1 MTVEN
6 ATAPS
11 SGTAVRTHR
20 EILIVFSGLMLGML
34 LAAIDQTI
42 VSTALPTI
50 VGELGG
56 LDHLSWVVTAYLLT
70 STASTPLYGK
80 LGDLYGRKKLF
91 QLAIV
96 IFLIGSVLAGLSQ
109 NMVQLIAFRAVQGLG
124 AGGLMSLAMAI
135 IGDLVSPRERGRYT
149 GYMGGVFALA
159 SVGGPLVGGFFVD
172 HLSWRWVFYVNVPIG
187 AIALFVVAAVLHL
200 PVHRQEHR
208 IDFLGAALLV
218 GTVTMTLLV
227 TVWGGN
233 EYAWTSPTIV
243 ALAIAAALLF
253 VGFVLQERRAA
264 EPILPLRL
272 FRSSIFVVTTSV
284 AFLIG
289 MAMFGALVFMP
300 LYLQVV
306 RGASPT
312 TSGLQLSPLM
322 FGMITMSVISGRLIS
337 KIGRYKAFP
346 VVGTATMALGL
357 FLLSRL
363 EVSTPRWTASAYMV
377 IVGLG
382 LGLSMQVLI
391 LAAQNAADHRDLGV
405 VTSANTFFRSMGGAL
420 GVAIFGSVF
429 SSRLVSHLTT
439 RLPDLASQFAG
450 GKFSGSPDRIRSL
463 PPQIR
468 EPVLAAFADALHD
481 VFLVAAPVGVVAFI
495 IVLFLKELP
504 LREHAHLGGVA
515 DEAGLVVDPAV
526 DAESI
531 DARGS

>member
-1 MTVEN
+1 MIHDGI
-6 ATAPS
+6 AAPS
-11 SGTAVRTHR
+11 SGTPVRSHR

-96 IFLIGSVLAGLSQ
+96 VFLLGSILAGLSQ
-109 NMVQLIAFRAVQGLG
+109 NMLQLIVFRAVQGLG

-149 GYMGGVFALA
+149 GYMGGVFALS

-172 HLSWRWVFYVNVPIG
+172 HLSWRWVFYINVPIG
-187 AIALFVVAAVLHL
+187 AVALFVVAAVLHL
-200 PVHRQEHR
+200 PVHRQEHQ

-218 GTVTMTLLV
+218 GTVTSTLLV

-243 ALAIAAALLF
+243 ALGAIAVVLF
-253 VGFVLQERRAA
+253 LAFLFQERRAE

-272 FRSSIFVVTTSV
+272 FRSSIFVVTTVV

-289 MAMFGALVFMP
+289 MAMFGALVLMP

-306 RGASPT
+306 RAASPT
-312 TSGLQLSPLM
+312 QSGLQLSPLM

-337 KIGRYKAFP
+337 RSGRYKAFP
-346 VVGTATMALGL
+346 IVGTAMMAVGL
-357 FLLSRL
+357 YLLSRL
-363 EVSTPRWTASAYMV
+363 DVSTPRWTASAFMV

-382 LGLSMQVLI
+382 LGLSMQVLT
-391 LAAQNAADHRDLGV
+391 LAAQNASDHRDLGV

-429 SSRLVSHLTT
+429 SSRLVAHLSS
-439 RLPDLASQFAG
+439 RLPDLASQFSG

-468 EPVLAAFADALHD
+468 EPVLAAFADALQD
-481 VFLVAAPVGVVAFI
+481 VFLIAAPIGMMAFVM
-495 IVLFLKELP
+495 VLFLKEVP
-504 LREHAHLGGVA
+504 LREHAHVGGLP
-515 DEAGLVVDPAV
+515 DESGLAVDPLLDAKSV
-526 DAESI
+526 DGQ
-531 DARGS
+531 RG